1 MPVFTEIKNR
11 VQTLKEK
18 IKGHHKWKMFLYA
31 GIIVFILGII
41 WLTQTN

>member
-31 GIIVFILGII
+31 GIIVFYFRYYLA
-41 WLTQTN
+41 NAN